1 MPPTTKDDP
10 GFDYDVLIIGSGFGG
25 SVSALRLT
33 EKGYRVAVLE
43 AGERYDPDD
52 FAETNWDVR
61 KWLWFPKLGMRG
73 IQRMTL
79 LSDVLV
85 LSGAG
90 VGGGSLGYANT
101 LYEPHDAFYTDPQWA
116 SITDWKAELAP
127 FFSLAKRML
136 GASTTPFDTPA
147 DGVIRKIAA
156 HFGVE
161 DTFRPTP
168 VGVFFG
174 EPGIEV
180 ADPFFGG
187 AGPSRAGCVACGG
200 CMVGCRYNAKNSLDR
215 NYLYLAEQHGAVVL
229 PGREVVDVGPLQDG
243 GFAVTARRPGA
254 WRHATQITVTAEQV
268 VFSASSLGTTR
279 LLFELKERGR
289 LPRVSDQ
296 LGHLVRT
303 NSEAI
308 LGASAR
314 TAEVDYSHGVA
325 ITSSIHPE
333 PQTHIEPV
341 RYSKG
346 SNLMGLLATVLTDG
360 GGRVPR
366 QIRFLGNILRHP
378 IQFLRTMWVHR
389 WAERTVILLVMQSHD
404 NSLRVFRKRGW
415 LGTRLVSEQGHGAPN
430 PTYIPIAN
438 EAARVAA
445 GIIDGVPGSLA
456 NEALLDVPTTA
467 HILGGAPV
475 GADPA
480 NGVVDPYHRLFG
492 YPGLHV
498 IDGAAVGA
506 NLGVNPS
513 LTITAM
519 AERALAAWPN
529 RGEPDLRPELA
540 AEYRVVKPQLPRRP
554 VIDPAVLGADAWR

>member
-1 MPPTTKDDP
+1 MPSSTRADAA
-10 GFDYDVLIIGSGFGG
+10 FDYDVLIIGSGFGG

-52 FAETNWDVR
+52 LPRTNWDVR
-61 KWLWFPKLGMRG
+61 KWLWFPRLGMRG

-101 LYEPHDAFYTDPQWA
+101 LYEPHDAFFTDPQWA
-116 SITDWKAELAP
+116 GITDWKTELAP
-127 FFSLAKRML
+127 YYSLAKRML

-147 DGVIRKIAA
+147 DAVIREVAQ

-180 ADPFFGG
+180 ADPYFDG
-187 AGPSRAGCVACGG
+187 AGPPRAGCVACGG

-215 NYLYLAEQHGAVVL
+215 NYLYLAEHHGAVVF
-229 PGREVVDVGPLQDG
+229 PGREVTDVIPLTAG
-243 GFAVTARRPGA
+243 GFAVTARRPGGW
-254 WRHATQITVTAEQV
+254 WRTPETTLTAEQV

-289 LPRVSDQ
+289 LPHVSAQ
-296 LGHLVRT
+296 LGQLVRT
-303 NSEAI
+303 NSEAV

-314 TAEVDYSHGVA
+314 TAETDYSYGVA

-346 SNLMGLLATVLTDG
+346 SNLMGLLGTLLTDG
-360 GGRVPR
+360 GGSIPR
-366 QIRFLGNILRHP
+366 PVRFLGNITRHP
-378 IQFLRTMWVHR
+378 IQFLRTLWVHR
-389 WAERTVILLVMQSHD
+389 WAERTVILLVMQSYN
-404 NSLRVFRKRGW
+404 NSLRVFRKRSWWGA
-415 LGTRLVSEQGHGAPN
+415 RLVSEPGDGSPN

-445 GIIDGVPGSLA
+445 KVIDGVPGSLA
-456 NEALLDVPTTA
+456 SEVLLDVPTTA

-480 NGVVDPYHRLFG
+480 SGVVDPYHRLFG
-492 YPGLHV
+492 HSGLHV

-519 AERALAAWPN
+519 AERALAMWPN
-529 RGEPDLRPELA
+529 RGDPDPRPA
-540 AEYRVVKPQLPRRP
+540 PGTEYRAVEPQLPHRP
-554 VIDPAVLGADAWR
+554 AIDPATLGAETVL